1 MMEFILGIAK
11 LVLFALIAGT
21 LIIVGLLI
29 MFVTLLAIA
38 NKMDIHEE
46 LTYFSKAFPE
56 LNYCAILQDPGSTEY
71 VGPLFF
77 VCFGDDHHMR
87 LIRSNGLKYKDPDN
101 REKGVVGMYQEIKIG
116 EGMYD
121 FLNAYHQKHDI
132 IKLDRYRK

>member
-21 LIIVGLLI
+21 LIIAGLLI

-38 NKMDIHEE
+38 HKMGIHEE

-56 LNYCAILQDPGSTEY
+56 LKYCAILQDPGSMEY
-71 VGPLFF
+71 SGPLFF
-77 VCFGDDHHMR
+77 VCFGDDHQMR
-87 LIRSNGLKYKDPDN
+87 LIRSDGLKYKDPDN

-121 FLNAYHQKHDI
+121 FLNAYYQKHNI